1 MGRGAGSGLS
11 PISFSAVTGGLDLNP
26 FKRLN
31 LHTGLNLRRPFFKEV
46 QMPRFTSLHIGSA
59 DRFLFIILGLLLLPL
74 GVHAQ
79 GSRSTTGTGGVH
91 VIQGYIFY
99 PSGRRAEGT
108 IVIKLQ
114 SYQYGELQVIPDS
127 SGAFTFANLAP
138 GNYTVVINAGDEYEV
153 SREGVYID
161 SDINLSRTGARVPST
176 TRRYTVMVHL
186 QPKAKAGHARASVVN
201 AALAAVP
208 EKARK
213 LYERGV
219 EQARSDDA
227 AKAVESFKEAVG
239 LYANFPLALNELG
252 VQYLK
257 LRQPAKAVEVLKT
270 ACKLD
275 PEAFTARLNL
285 GVALLESRQY
295 HEAEEQLREALKRNA
310 NASTAHMYLGITL
323 LRLSKMEEAEKEL
336 LSATQLSGNQLG
348 MANYYLGG
356 IYWKKQDYP
365 HAVEHLEKYLLLTP
379 NAADAERVRAT
390 IKDLRSRM
398 P

>member
-1 MGRGAGSGLS
+1 
-11 PISFSAVTGGLDLNP
+11 
-26 FKRLN
+26 
-31 LHTGLNLRRPFFKEV
+31 
-46 QMPRFTSLHIGSA
+46 MPRFTSLHFGSA
-59 DRFLFIILGLLLLPL
+59 DRFLFFIVLGLLLLPSS
-74 GVHAQ
+74 VHAQ
-79 GSRSTTGTGGVH
+79 GSRSSTGTGGVH
-91 VIQGYIFY
+91 VIQGYVFF

-114 SYQYGELQVIPDS
+114 SYQYGELQVVPDS
-127 SGAFTFANLAP
+127 SGSFTFANLAP
-138 GNYTVVINAGDEYEV
+138 GNYTVIINAGDEYEIF
-153 SREGVYID
+153 REGVYID

-176 TRRYTVMVHL
+176 TRRYSVMVHL

-219 EQARSDDA
+219 EQARADDSANA
-227 AKAVESFKEAVG
+227 AESLKEAVA

-257 LRQPAKAVEVLKT
+257 LKQPAKAVEVLKT

-275 PEAFTARLNL
+275 AEAFASRLNL
-285 GVALLESRQY
+285 GVALLESRKY
-295 HEAEEQLREALKRNA
+295 LEAEEQLREALKRNA

-323 LRLSKMEEAEKEL
+323 LRLNKMEEAEKEL
-336 LSATQLSGNQLG
+336 LAATQLSNQLG

-379 NAADAERVRAT
+379 NAADADRVRAT

-398 P
+398 PGN